1 MSDRPRLPVWVAGS
15 AILLFLVH
23 TLNYLYFFVD
33 DEAIPYVYAQNLL
46 HGKGL
51 IYNTLEGRVEGY
63 SDFLHVWFAAFVLAI
78 VRAFSLPKVSV
89 FFIGKG
95 WSLACGAAIVVL
107 TWAMLRRMRVDRTA
121 AMTGLAFLALAP
133 PLAVWSCS
141 SLEAVP
147 FALGVTILVAAL
159 VFDADRWAAAAAVLL
174 VLDRIDGFVYAGAL
188 IGAFMLTTDPPR
200 RRLMLTRIVVPL
212 AIALAVYHGWR
223 AWYFRDLLPAPLE
236 SKILY
241 KLRPHANLVVKA
253 PDESYLRRFVDMYG
267 WPVTMAMVLGAGA
280 AFRAGSIPRRLLIG
294 LVPLC
299 LYVSAVGDWMF
310 GFRFFVPLVPVFAL
324 LIAVSM
330 NPLAIRRPKAAVIL
344 AIVSAVYLGF
354 MSSRFVETFRRTE
367 KIETFL
373 RSPSRDLHRFFW
385 PYYGLYEAGRKLM
398 RPGDEWVVWIP
409 PALGYG
415 DRSLP
420 GIPPGSTLRFRLNL
434 IAVTPKA

>member
-141 SLEAVP
+141 SPSRSRSVSLFWSP
-147 FALGVTILVAAL
+147 
-159 VFDADRWAAAAAVLL
+159 RWSSTP
-174 VLDRIDGFVYAGAL
+174 IDGR
-188 IGAFMLTTDPPR
+188 PPR
-200 RRLMLTRIVVPL
+200 PSCSFSTASMGSST
-212 AIALAVYHGWR
+212 
-223 AWYFRDLLPAPLE
+223 PA
-236 SKILY
+236 
-241 KLRPHANLVVKA
+241 R
-253 PDESYLRRFVDMYG
+253 
-267 WPVTMAMVLGAGA
+267 
-280 AFRAGSIPRRLLIG
+280 
-294 LVPLC
+294 
-299 LYVSAVGDWMF
+299 
-310 GFRFFVPLVPVFAL
+310 
-324 LIAVSM
+324 
-330 NPLAIRRPKAAVIL
+330 
-344 AIVSAVYLGF
+344 
-354 MSSRFVETFRRTE
+354 
-367 KIETFL
+367 
-373 RSPSRDLHRFFW
+373 
-385 PYYGLYEAGRKLM
+385 
-398 RPGDEWVVWIP
+398 
-409 PALGYG
+409 
-415 DRSLP
+415 
-420 GIPPGSTLRFRLNL
+420 
-434 IAVTPKA
+434 